1 MDEYDVIIV
10 GAGPAGLTAGIY
22 SGRQGFKTLIF
33 DKTGAGG
40 MGLMVPMMEN
50 YPGFEMISGN
60 KLVLKMKKQA
70 LKYSKIKEMEEITK
84 IKLLND
90 KVKVSSQKDDY
101 MARSIII
108 CTGSRHRELGVPGE
122 LDFIG
127 RGVCYCAV
135 CDGLL
140 FKGKD
145 VLMVGGGNTAVQ
157 EALYLKN
164 IGCNV
169 TIIHRRDELRAEKY
183 LQNKL
188 PEKNIPIIW
197 NSVVEEIK
205 GKDRVESVV
214 LINIETGEKQEIK
227 TDGIFIAIGEIP
239 SNDLAS
245 SIGVE
250 IDRSGYIL
258 TDKSQRTNIPK
269 VYAAGDIT
277 GGIRQWVVACA
288 EGAVA
293 SLSAY
298 NDLMKE

>member
-1 MDEYDVIIV
+1 
-10 GAGPAGLTAGIY
+10 
-22 SGRQGFKTLIF
+22 
-33 DKTGAGG
+33 
-40 MGLMVPMMEN
+40 
-50 YPGFEMISGN
+50 
-60 KLVLKMKKQA
+60 
-70 LKYSKIKEMEEITK
+70 MEEITK

-90 KVKVSSQKDDY
+90 KIKVSSQKDNY

-108 CTGSRHRELGVPGE
+108 CTGSRHRELEVPGE
-122 LDFIG
+122 HDFIG

-135 CDGLL
+135 CDGPL
-140 FKGKD
+140 FKGRD
-145 VLMVGGGNTAVQ
+145 VFMVGGGNTAVQ

-169 TIIHRRDELRAEKY
+169 TIVHRRDELRAEKY
-183 LQNKL
+183 LQDKL
-188 PEKNIPIIW
+188 PEKNIPVIW

-214 LINIETGEKQEIK
+214 LLNRETGEKQEIR
-227 TDGIFIAIGEIP
+227 TDGVFIAIGEIP
-239 SNDLAS
+239 SNDLATG
-245 SIGVE
+245 IGVE
-250 IDRSGYIL
+250 LDRSGYIL

-293 SLSAY
+293 SLSVY